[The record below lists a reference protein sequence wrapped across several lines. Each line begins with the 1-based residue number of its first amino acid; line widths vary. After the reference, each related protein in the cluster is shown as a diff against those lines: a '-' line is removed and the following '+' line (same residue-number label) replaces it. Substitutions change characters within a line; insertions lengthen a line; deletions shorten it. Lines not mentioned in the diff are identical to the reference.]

1 MRSNF
6 QTLKLRDVIEI
17 VIDNRGRNPKSY
29 SDYGVPVIDNY
40 LIVSEA
46 EADLSQVKRYIDE
59 HTYNTFIRK
68 YLSKGDVL
76 MTLVGNGYGKVA
88 ITPEQQCIIIQN
100 TIGLRCNKDNDNL
113 YLYYLL
119 KANREVLMN
128 LNRGAAQ
135 PSIKVGDILDLEFT
149 FPPLHIQQKIGSTL
163 GDLDK
168 KSSLN
173 SQTNQTLEQMA
184 QAIFKSWFVD
194 FDPVRAK
201 MKGEQP
207 EGVDAATASLFPEK
221 LVESEL
227 GLTPEGWPVGK
238 LSELIKFANGKS
250 GKKSDSGQFPLYG
263 ANGIIGF
270 SEEAKF
276 EDAVI
281 IGRVG
286 AYCGAIEYC
295 NSQFWAS
302 DNTIVAT
309 AKSGK
314 EQLPFVLYLLKYLDL
329 NQHAGGAAQPL
340 LNQKVLNSLEVPIP
354 TDAVLERYG
363 ELLSTMLDKMTHNI
377 EENHNLESLRDTLL
391 PKLLSGEIDLET
403 K

>member
-1 MRSNF
+1 MSF
-6 QTLKLRDVIEI
+6 EI
-17 VIDNRGRNPKSY
+17 K
-29 SDYGVPVIDNY
+29 
-40 LIVSEA
+40 
-46 EADLSQVKRYIDE
+46 
-59 HTYNTFIRK
+59 
-68 YLSKGDVL
+68 
-76 MTLVGNGYGKVA
+76 
-88 ITPEQQCIIIQN
+88 
-100 TIGLRCNKDNDNL
+100 
-113 YLYYLL
+113 
-119 KANREVLMN
+119 KA
-128 LNRGAAQ
+128 
-135 PSIKVGDILDLEFT
+135 
-149 FPPLHIQQKIGSTL
+149 TL
-163 GDLDK
+163 GDFLNFKNGKKSPERADNASFPVFGSNGLIGRAESTNCPENTIVIGRVGSYCGSVHFSKEKCWVSDNAISCSSKNAGEEHFWFYVLTKLNLNQFSSGSGQPLLNQATLNAVECEVPNNSPLRALIGSVLNDYDK
-168 KSSLN
+168 KIKLN
-173 SQTNQTLEQMA
+173 AATNQTLEEMA

-194 FDPVRAK
+194 FDPVKAK
-201 MKGEQP
+201 MNGEQP
-207 EGVDAATASLFPEK
+207 EGMDEATASLFPEK

-227 GLTPEGWPVGK
+227 GLIPEGWPVGK

-309 AKSGK
+309 AKGGK
-314 EQLPFVLYLLKYLDL
+314 AQLPFVLYLLKFLDL

-354 TDAVLERYG
+354 SESVLVKYG
-363 ELLSTMLDKMTHNI
+363 ELLSTMLDKITSNN
-377 EENHNLESLRDTLL
+377 EENHSLESLRDTLL
-391 PKLLSGEIDLET
+391 PKLLSGEIDL
-403 K
+403 